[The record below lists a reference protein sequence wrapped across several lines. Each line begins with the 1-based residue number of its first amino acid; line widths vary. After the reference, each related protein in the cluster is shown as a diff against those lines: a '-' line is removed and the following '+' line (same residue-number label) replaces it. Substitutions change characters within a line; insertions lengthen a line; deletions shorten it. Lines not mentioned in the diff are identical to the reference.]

1 MVMRIF
7 VRLDIVDFIEQW
19 RKHLSSG
26 LNLVVPDQSCA
37 ILLSLATKESELI
50 CKPHATK

>member
-7 VRLDIVDFIEQW
+7 VHLDVVDFIEQW

-26 LNLVVPDQSCA
+26 LNLVVPDPVMRDSS
-37 ILLSLATKESELI
+37 LLGDEEVGTNM
-50 CKPHATK
+50 